1 VGGFMDDGGGDLM
14 GMQGGTWLVTPM
26 GRESIFTPEQFTEE
40 QLAFAATARKFLEDK
55 VMPRSAEIEQ
65 KKPGVLVEL
74 LRQAGE
80 LGLLMLDVPEAYDG
94 LGTDKTTSMLVTEQ
108 MARSPSWA
116 VTMGAHVGIGS
127 LPIVFFGNDEQK
139 KKYLSKLATGELIA
153 AYALTEAGSGSDAL
167 AAKTTAVEDGD
178 DYVLNGV
185 KQWITNAG
193 FADVFTVFA
202 RIVPPGGKAEDGK
215 FTGFIVEKGDAGVSI
230 GPEEH
235 KMGIRGSSTC
245 EVILDNVRIP
255 KDRLLGR
262 AGKGHKIAFG
272 ILNIGRL
279 KLGVGA
285 VGGSKIA
292 LKLAVDYAQER
303 KQFGRAISTFGLI
316 RHKLGRIACGIYAT
330 ESMGYRCTGVI
341 DAFIA
346 QGGRSTAARSDD
358 ESRVQQALEEYAIE
372 SSILKVYGTEQLNY
386 TIDEALQIFG
396 GYGYTEHF
404 PIERLARDARI
415 NRIFEGTNE
424 VNRLLIPGTLLKR
437 AVTGRVGLLAFV
449 EQVNIELRNP
459 DLIPLSVDGSLLGR
473 EKRAVEL
480 SKRIVTYVANIA
492 IQKHMAELEERQD
505 ILGAL
510 ADMMIDV
517 YLMDSVTARTAQNI
531 PSFGRDRTALQR
543 EMTTILVAEAY
554 DRVVQGARRLAAG
567 IAEEDELMV
576 IFSNIEKFTVVRP
589 VNTFK
594 GLETV
599 AAAVLAAGGYP
610 TLDT

>member
-1 VGGFMDDGGGDLM
+1 MHDGGTSDPEN
-14 GMQGGTWLVTPM
+14 QGGVWLLEPM
-26 GRESIFTPEQFTEE
+26 GKQSIFTPEQFTEE
-40 QLAFAATARKFLEDK
+40 QLAFAKTASEFAYGK
-55 VMPRSAEIEQ
+55 VLPRVTEIEA
-65 KKPGVLVEL
+65 KKPGVLKEL
-74 LRQAGE
+74 LGVAGE
-80 LGLLMLDVPEAYDG
+80 LGLLMLDVPESYGG

-108 MARSPSWA
+108 MVCVPSWA

-139 KKYLSKLATGELIA
+139 RTYLPKLATGELIA

-178 DYVLNGV
+178 FYVLNGV

-202 RIVPPGGKAEDGK
+202 KVGGEK
-215 FTGFIVEKGDAGVSI
+215 FTGFIVERTDKGVSI
-230 GPEEH
+230 GAEEH

-245 EVILDNVRIP
+245 ELILDNVRIP

-262 AGKGHKIAFG
+262 IGKGHKIAFG

-285 VGGSKIA
+285 VGGSKYA
-292 LKLAVDYAQER
+292 LKLAVDYARER
-303 KQFGRAISTFGLI
+303 KQFGKAIAEFGLI
-316 RHKLGRIACGIYAT
+316 RHKLARIACGIYAT
-330 ESMGYRCTGVI
+330 ESMGYRTTGSI

-346 QGGRSTAARSDD
+346 AGGRSTAVAHDH
-358 ESRVQQALEEYAIE
+358 EARVQQAVEEYSIE
-372 SSILKVYGTEQLNY
+372 CAILKVFGTEQLDF

-437 AVTGRVGLLAFV
+437 AVMGRVKLLEFV
-449 EQVNIELRNP
+449 TQVTEELKNP
-459 DLIPLSVDGSLLGR
+459 DLIPVSVDGSLVGR
-473 EKRAVEL
+473 EKRASEL

-505 ILGAL
+505 ILGVL

-517 YLMDSVTARTAQNI
+517 YLMDSVVARTAQNI
-531 PSFGRDRTALQR
+531 PSFGREKTAIQR
-543 EMTTILVAEAY
+543 EMCTLLVADAY
-554 DRVVQGARRLAAG
+554 DRVVQNARRLAAS
-567 IAEEDELMV
+567 IAEEDELQV
-576 IFSNIEKFTVVRP
+576 VFTNIERLNIVRP
-589 VNTFK
+589 VNQFK
-594 GLETV
+594 ALERI
-599 AAAVLAAGGYP
+599 AAAVLETGGYP
-610 TLDT
+610 ALT

>member
-1 VGGFMDDGGGDLM
+1 MHDGTSGDPEN
-14 GMQGGTWLVTPM
+14 QGGVWLLEPM
-26 GRESIFTPEQFTEE
+26 GKQSIFTPEQFTEE
-40 QLAFAATARKFLEDK
+40 QLAFAKTSSEFAYGK
-55 VMPRSAEIEQ
+55 VLPRVAEIEA
-65 KKPGVLVEL
+65 KKPGVLKEL
-74 LRQAGE
+74 LAAAGE
-80 LGLLMLDVPEAYDG
+80 LGLLMLDIPESYGG

-108 MARSPSWA
+108 MVCVPSWA

-139 KKYLSKLATGELIA
+139 RIYLPKLATGELIA

-167 AAKTTAVEDGD
+167 AAKTTATEDGD
-178 DYVLNGV
+178 FYVLNGV

-202 RIVPPGGKAEDGK
+202 KVGGEK
-215 FTGFIVEKGDAGVSI
+215 FTGFIVERGDKGVSI

-245 EVILDNVRIP
+245 ELILDNVRIP

-262 AGKGHKIAFG
+262 IGKGHKIAFG

-285 VGGSKIA
+285 VGGSKYA
-292 LKLAVDYAQER
+292 LKLAVDYAKER
-303 KQFGRAISTFGLI
+303 KQFGKSISEFGLI
-316 RHKLGRIACGIYAT
+316 RHKLARIACGIYAT
-330 ESMGYRCTGVI
+330 ESMGYRTTGSI

-346 QGGRSTAARSDD
+346 AGGRSTAVAHDH
-358 ESRVQQALEEYAIE
+358 EARVQQAVEEYSIE
-372 SSILKVYGTEQLNY
+372 CAILKVFGTEQLDF

-437 AVTGRVGLLAFV
+437 AVMGRVKLLEFV
-449 EQVNIELRNP
+449 TQVTEELKNP
-459 DLIPLSVDGSLLGR
+459 DLIPVSVDGSLLGR
-473 EKRAVEL
+473 EKRATEL

-505 ILGAL
+505 ILGVL

-517 YLMDSVTARTAQNI
+517 YLMDSVVARTSQNI
-531 PSFGRDRTALQR
+531 PSFGRDKTAIQR
-543 EMTTILVAEAY
+543 EMTTLLVADAY
-554 DRVVQGARRLAAG
+554 DRVVQNARRLAAS
-567 IAEEDELMV
+567 IAEEDELQV
-576 IFSNIEKFTVVRP
+576 VFTNIERLNVVRP
-589 VNTFK
+589 VNSFRALERIAASV
-594 GLETV
+594 LET
-599 AAAVLAAGGYP
+599 GGYP
-610 TLDT
+610 ALT

>member
-1 VGGFMDDGGGDLM
+1 MADDTTSSDVENPGGV
-14 GMQGGTWLVTPM
+14 WLI
-26 GRESIFTPEQFTEE
+26 ESIAKQSIFTPEQFTEE
-40 QLAFAATARKFLEDK
+40 QIAFAKTASDFAMGK
-55 VMPRSAEIEQ
+55 VLPRVGEIES
-65 KKPGVLVEL
+65 KKPGVLREL
-74 LRQAGE
+74 LSAAGE
-80 LGLLMLDVPEAYDG
+80 LGLLMLDVPEAYGG

-108 MARSPSWA
+108 MVCVPSWA

-127 LPIVFFGNDEQK
+127 LPIVFFGTDEQK
-139 KKYLSKLATGELIA
+139 RRYLPKLATGELIA

-167 AAKTTAVEDGD
+167 AAKTTAVEDGEHW
-178 DYVLNGV
+178 VLNGV

-202 RIVPPGGKAEDGK
+202 KVNGEK
-215 FTGFIVEKGDAGVSI
+215 FTGFIVERGDAGVSI

-262 AGKGHKIAFG
+262 IGKGHKIAFG

-285 VGGSKIA
+285 VGGSKYA
-292 LKLAVDYAQER
+292 LELAVDYAKER
-303 KQFGRAISTFGLI
+303 KQFGKSISEFGLI
-316 RHKLGRIACGIYAT
+316 RHKLARIACGIYAT
-330 ESMGYRCTGVI
+330 ESMGYRTTGVI

-346 QGGRSTAARSDD
+346 HGGRATAVGHDHA
-358 ESRVQQALEEYAIE
+358 SRVQQALEEYAIE
-372 SSILKVYGTEQLNY
+372 CAILKVYGTEQLAY

-437 AVTGRVGLLAFV
+437 AVMGRVKLLDFV
-449 EQVNIELRNP
+449 TQVQAELSNP
-459 DLIPLSVDGSLLGR
+459 DLIPLSVDGSLMGR
-473 EKRAVEL
+473 EKRSVEL
-480 SKRIVTYVANIA
+480 SKRIVTYVANVA

-505 ILGAL
+505 ILGSL

-517 YLMDSVTARTAQNI
+517 YLMDAVVSRTAQNI
-531 PSFGRDRTALQR
+531 PSFGRDKTAIQR
-543 EMTTILVAEAY
+543 EMTTLLVADAY
-554 DRVVQGARRLAAG
+554 DRVVQNAGRLAAS
-567 IAEEDELMV
+567 IAEEDELQV
-576 IFSNIEKFTVVRP
+576 IFGNIERLHVVRP
-589 VNTFK
+589 TNQFRA
-594 GLETV
+594 LEHI
-599 AAAVLAAGGYP
+599 AAAVLEAGGYP
-610 TLDT
+610 VLG

>member
-1 VGGFMDDGGGDLM
+1 MDGTTDDLEN
-14 GMQGGTWLVTPM
+14 QGGVWLIEPM
-26 GRESIFTPEQFTEE
+26 GKQSIFTPEQFTEE
-40 QLAFAATARKFLEDK
+40 QLAFAKTGADFAYGK
-55 VMPRSAEIEQ
+55 VLPRVAEIEG
-65 KKPGVLVEL
+65 KKPGVLREL
-74 LRQAGE
+74 LAQAGE
-80 LGLLMLDVPEAYDG
+80 LGLLMLDVPEAYGG

-108 MARSPSWA
+108 MVCVPSWA

-127 LPIVFFGNDEQK
+127 LPIVFFGSDEQK
-139 KKYLSKLATGELIA
+139 HKYLPKLASGELIA

-167 AAKTTAVEDGD
+167 AAKTTATEDGD
-178 DYVLNGV
+178 FYVLNGV

-202 RIVPPGGKAEDGK
+202 KIGGEK
-215 FTGFIVEKGDAGVSI
+215 FTGFIVERTDPGVSI

-262 AGKGHKIAFG
+262 VGKGHKIAFG

-285 VGGSKIA
+285 VGGSKYA
-292 LKLAVDYAQER
+292 LQLAVDYARER
-303 KQFGRAISTFGLI
+303 KQFGKPIAEFGLI

-330 ESMGYRCTGVI
+330 ESMGYRATGVI
-341 DAFIA
+341 DAFVA
-346 QGGRSTAARSDD
+346 AGGRSTAVGQDH

-372 SSILKVYGTEQLNY
+372 CAILKVFGTEQLSS

-404 PIERLARDARI
+404 PIERLSRDTRI

-437 AVTGRVGLLAFV
+437 AVMGRVKLLDFV
-449 EQVNIELRNP
+449 TQVQEELKNP
-459 DLIPLSVDGSLLGR
+459 DLIPLHVDGSLLGR
-473 EKRAVEL
+473 EKRASEL
-480 SKRIVTYVANIA
+480 AKRIVCYVANVA

-505 ILGAL
+505 ILGVL

-517 YLMDSVTARTAQNI
+517 YLIDSVVARTAQNI
-531 PSFGRDRTALQR
+531 PSFGRDKTAIQR
-543 EMTTILVAEAY
+543 EMTTLLVADAY
-554 DRVVQGARRLAAG
+554 DRVVQAAGRLAAS
-567 IAEEDELMV
+567 IAEEDELQV
-576 IFSNIEKFTVVRP
+576 IFGNIERLTVKRP
-589 VNTFK
+589 VNQFRA
-594 GLETV
+594 LERI
-599 AAAVLAAGGYP
+599 AAAVLEAGGYP
-610 TLDT
+610 ILC

>member
-1 VGGFMDDGGGDLM
+1 MDGTGDDLSSPGGH
-14 GMQGGTWLVTPM
+14 WLLEPL
-26 GRESIFTPEQFTEE
+26 GRQSIFTPEQFTAE
-40 QLAFAATARKFLEDK
+40 QTAFAETAGSFATGK
-55 VMPRSAEIEQ
+55 VLPRVAEIEA
-65 KKPGVLVEL
+65 KKPGVLREL
-74 LRQAGE
+74 LKDAGE
-80 LGLLMLDVPEAYDG
+80 LGLLMLDIPESYGG

-108 MARSPSWA
+108 MVCVPSWA

-139 KKYLSKLATGELIA
+139 KKYLPKLATGELIA

-167 AAKTTAVEDGD
+167 AAKTVATEEDD
-178 DYVLNGV
+178 AYVLNGV

-202 RIVPPGGKAEDGK
+202 KVGGDK
-215 FTGFIVEKGDAGVSI
+215 FTGFIVERTDKGVSI

-255 KDRLLGR
+255 KDRVLGR
-262 AGKGHKIAFG
+262 IGKGHKIAFG

-285 VGGSKIA
+285 AGGSKYA
-292 LKLAVDYAQER
+292 LKLAVDYAKER
-303 KQFGRAISTFGLI
+303 KQFGKAISDFGMI

-330 ESMGYRCTGVI
+330 ESMGYRTTGVI

-346 QGGRSTAARSDD
+346 AGGRSSAARTDD
-358 ESRVQQALEEYAIE
+358 EARVQQALEEYSIE
-372 SSILKVYGTEQLNY
+372 CAILKVYGTEQLNY

-437 AVTGRVGLLAFV
+437 AVMGRLKLLEFV
-449 EQVNIELRNP
+449 TQVQEELKNP
-459 DLIPLSVDGSLLGR
+459 DLIPLGVDGSLIGR
-473 EKRAVEL
+473 ERRANELAKRV
-480 SKRIVTYVANIA
+480 VTYVANIA

-510 ADMMIDV
+510 SDMLIDV
-517 YLMDSVTARTAQNI
+517 YLMDSVVARTAQNI

-543 EMTTILVAEAY
+543 DMTALLVADAY
-554 DRVVQGARRLAAG
+554 ERVVQGARRLAAG
-567 IAEEDELMV
+567 IAEEEELQV
-576 IFSNIEKFTVVRP
+576 IFSNIDRFHVVRP
-589 VNTFK
+589 VNHFK
-594 GLETV
+594 ALERI
-599 AAAVLAAGGYP
+599 AAAVLETGGYP
-610 TLDT
+610 VLG

>member
-1 VGGFMDDGGGDLM
+1 MEGNQDDLANLGGV
-14 GMQGGTWLVTPM
+14 WLIEPLYKQ
-26 GRESIFTPEQFTEE
+26 SIFTPEQFTEE
-40 QLAFAATARKFLEDK
+40 QLAFASTASDFALGK
-55 VMPRSAEIEQ
+55 VLPRVAEIEG
-65 KKPGVLVEL
+65 KKPGVLKEL
-74 LRQAGE
+74 LAAAGE
-80 LGLLMLDVPEAYDG
+80 LGLLMLDVPEAYGG

-108 MARSPSWA
+108 MVCVPSWA

-127 LPIVFFGNDEQK
+127 LPIVFFGNEEQK
-139 KKYLSKLATGELIA
+139 KKYLPKLATGELLA

-178 DYVLNGV
+178 CYVLNGV

-202 RIVPPGGKAEDGK
+202 KVGGEK
-215 FTGFIVEKGDAGVSI
+215 FTGFIVEKSDQGVSI

-245 EVILDNVRIP
+245 ELILDNVRVP

-262 AGKGHKIAFG
+262 IGKGHKIAFG

-279 KLGVGA
+279 KLGVGS
-285 VGGSKIA
+285 VGGSKYA
-292 LKLAVDYAQER
+292 LKLAVDYSKER
-303 KQFGRAISTFGLI
+303 KQFNKPICEFGLI

-330 ESMGYRCTGVI
+330 ESMGYRATGMI
-341 DAFIA
+341 DAFVA
-346 QGGRSTAARSDD
+346 AGGRATAVGHDH

-372 SSILKVYGTEQLNY
+372 CAILKVYGTEQLDF

-424 VNRLLIPGTLLKR
+424 VNRLLIPATLLKR
-437 AVTGRVGLLAFV
+437 AVMGRLKLLDFV
-449 EQVNIELRNP
+449 QQVKEELKNP
-459 DLIPLSVDGSLLGR
+459 DLIPLHVDGSTVGR
-473 EKRAVEL
+473 ERRATEL
-480 SKRIVTYVANIA
+480 AKRITCYVADIA

-510 ADMMIDV
+510 SDMLIDV
-517 YLMDSVTARTAQNI
+517 YLMDSVVARTGQNV
-531 PSFGRDRTALQR
+531 PSFGRDKTVLQR
-543 EMTTILVAEAY
+543 EMCTLLVADAY
-554 DRVVQGARRLAAG
+554 DRVVQNARRLAAS
-567 IAEEDELMV
+567 IAEEDELQV
-576 IFSNIEKFTVVRP
+576 IFANIDKLNVVRP
-589 VNTFK
+589 VNQFRA
-594 GLETV
+594 LERI
-599 AAAVLAAGGYP
+599 AAAVLEAGGYP
-610 TLDT
+610 ILT